1 MQRKQCRQASLPLP
15 ELVLTL
21 LPPIWSHGRCFGGG
35 PEQNRPRC
43 RAELGEFAARFGLAA
58 WLLRTHE
65 RDGRALPGCARD
77 RNRRR
82 TRPVGNRIRV
92 SVRVVQDGEV
102 VDVADTQVPTCGR
115 QAGPHLVAWAPAHPR
130 PFVAPRSCRTVVRI
144 CLGRACDQA
153 ETGYRDATRYQGT
166 GDDERQAVRDV
177 HAVRLVCCRALGY
190 ARPLAKI
197 PVSAPPVTARIT
209 GRVGRHAHTP
219 SPGRVGP
226 TIAPAGGNRL
236 RSSQYRVS
244 GASDHRQWRRR
255 GRRRCR

>member
-1 MQRKQCRQASLPLP
+1 MQRNRCRQASLPLP

-35 PEQNRPRC
+35 PEQNRPKC

-177 HAVRLVCCRALGY
+177 HAVRFGLLSGIRLRPTTCKNSRVRTASDRADH
-190 ARPLAKI
+190 R
-197 PVSAPPVTARIT
+197 SSWAPHTYTVTRSCWPHHCT
-209 GRVGRHAHTP
+209 GRRKSTSLQSV
-219 SPGRVGP
+219 
-226 TIAPAGGNRL
+226 
-236 RSSQYRVS
+236 SSI
-244 GASDHRQWRRR
+244 
-255 GRRRCR
+255 RCI